1 MGSVPD
7 DERFCICV
15 VTPTRMAQKYELEVS
30 NSWSVKKVKERLV
43 KDCGVVW
50 PPKTQVL
57 IFEGFILNDYRE
69 LSDYN
74 IKDQS
79 TLCLTIDLR
88 DDRRAHTSAYR
99 GSRGGRPRSRTPHL
113 SPPRPA
119 PTLPAGFLGDAMQT
133 LNEVQTLMT
142 SIIGDAVAD
151 APAAGGGRRPD
162 CVVMMDGVVIAGQV
176 TDVRELM
183 GPIIGRQ

>member
-1 MGSVPD
+1 
-7 DERFCICV
+7 
-15 VTPTRMAQKYELEVS
+15 
-30 NSWSVKKVKERLV
+30 
-43 KDCGVVW
+43 
-50 PPKTQVL
+50 
-57 IFEGFILNDYRE
+57 
-69 LSDYN
+69 
-74 IKDQS
+74 
-79 TLCLTIDLR
+79 
-88 DDRRAHTSAYR
+88 
-99 GSRGGRPRSRTPHL
+99 
-113 SPPRPA
+113 
-119 PTLPAGFLGDAMQT
+119 MQT

>member
-30 NSWSVKKVKERLV
+30 NSWLVKKVKERLV

-57 IFEGFILNDYRE
+57 IFEGLILNDYRE
-69 LSDYN
+69 LSDYY
-74 IKDQS
+74 IEDQS
-79 TLCLTIDLR
+79 TLCLTIGLR
-88 DDRRAHTSAYR
+88 DDRRADTSAYR
-99 GSRGGRPRSRTPHL
+99 GSRGGRARSRTPHL

-151 APAAGGGRRPD
+151 APAAAGGRRRD
-162 CVVMMDGVVIAGQV
+162 CAVMMDGMNIARHV
-176 TDVRELM
+176 NDVQTLM
-183 GPIIGRQ
+183 RPKNRRQ

>member
-1 MGSVPD
+1 MPD
-7 DERFCICV
+7 DDRFYINV
-15 VTPTRMAQKYELEVS
+15 VTPTRLARKYELEVS
-30 NSWSVKKVKERLV
+30 NSWLVKKVKERLV
-43 KDCGVVW
+43 EDCGVMW
-50 PPKTQVL
+50 PPHLQVL
-57 IFEGFILNDYRE
+57 IFEDAILNDYRE
-69 LSDYN
+69 LSDYY
-74 IKDQS
+74 IEDQS
-79 TLCLTIDLR
+79 TLCLTIGLR
-88 DDRRAHTSAYR
+88 DDRRADTSAYR
-99 GSRGGRPRSRTPHL
+99 GSRGGRARSRTPHL